1 MIFNSCSTM
10 SINKPSVLNHISA
23 EMFIMRK
30 RWSGVCVK

>member
-1 MIFNSCSTM
+1 MIFNSCSTT

-30 RWSGVCVK
+30 TGSGVCIR